1 MMFTDIALPGALPLI
16 VAGIKLGVG
25 VALLVIV
32 AAEFVGAK
40 SGLGYLI
47 WTGWQLFQ
55 VERMYAGLMVIA
67 LLSFATAALLSCL
80 EQRRMP
86 WRRT

>member
-1 MMFTDIALPGALPLI
+1 
-16 VAGIKLGVG
+16 
-25 VALLVIV
+25 LLVIV

-67 LLSFATAALLSCL
+67 LLSSR
-80 EQRRMP
+80 QP
-86 WRRT
+86 PY